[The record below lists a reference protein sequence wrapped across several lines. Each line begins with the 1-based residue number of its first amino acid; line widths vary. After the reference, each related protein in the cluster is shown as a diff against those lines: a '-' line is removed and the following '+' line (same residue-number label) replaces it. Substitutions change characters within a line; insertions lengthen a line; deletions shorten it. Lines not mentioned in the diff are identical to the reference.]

1 MSRTKNGTNKQK
13 LAKLNEINLIDKRLK
28 RFKNNEEKT
37 SQLMSKRNTLRQ
49 QLKTKK

>member
-1 MSRTKNGTNKQK
+1 MSRRKNGINKQK

-37 SQLMSKRNTLRQ
+37 SQLMSKSNTLRQ